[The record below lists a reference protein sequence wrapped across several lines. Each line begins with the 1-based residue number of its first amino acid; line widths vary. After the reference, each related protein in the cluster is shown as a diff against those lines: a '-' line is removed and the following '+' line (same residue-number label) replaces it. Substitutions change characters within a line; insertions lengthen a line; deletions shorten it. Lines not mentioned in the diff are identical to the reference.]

1 MRDGGPSPRAL
12 DGRAAQGLAVTDF
25 SQFGLN
31 PTILKALAGEG
42 YAQPTPIQTQAIAPL
57 MEGRDLL
64 GLAQTGTGKTAAFAL
79 PILHRLAGER
89 RFAGPRAVR
98 CLVLAPTRE
107 LAAQICDSFR
117 AYGRGLGV
125 SAQVVFGGV
134 PIGKQIRALERGVD
148 VLVATPGRLLDL
160 VQNRA
165 VRFENCEILVLDE
178 ADHML
183 DIGFIVPIRRIV
195 KMIPSRRQSALFSAT
210 MPAEIRGLASE
221 ILHEPVEIAVTPTA
235 STAQRVRQ
243 SVIFC
248 EQGRKQDL
256 LAHLAAD
263 TAMERVIVF
272 VRMKH
277 QADRVVAR
285 LDEAGIDAVAIHG
298 NKSQGQRTRAL
309 EAFKNG
315 DVRLLVATDI
325 AARGIDVDAVT
336 HVVNYDLPDVPEAYV
351 HRIGR
356 TARAGLDGVAISFC
370 AREERGSL
378 KDIERLIRQRVF
390 VEAHPL
396 GDAVGPDPDRS
407 DRGAA
412 RTPRGARPGHGA
424 LRTAGGPGGQGRDQQ
439 HRRERPPASQDG
451 ARQTRGPQDRSANG
465 QPSRDHVR
473 QDRAGHDSPR
483 RDGARHGGPR
493 HDRSAPEKPAPGRPA
508 QAGSTHDRRRQD
520 RPGHDNFGDDR
531 FERRDGGAQRPDSG
545 AHDAK
550 RDPQRRPGRSHGETQ
565 AERSAEAG
573 ARVRRDL
580 RDDRAAPRG
589 RAGVWS
595 NQEEPPAGVRSPRRG
610 AGRPR

>member
-1 MRDGGPSPRAL
+1 M
-12 DGRAAQGLAVTDF
+12 TDF

-89 RFAGPRAVR
+89 RFAGPRGVR

-160 VQNRA
+160 AQNRA

-210 MPAEIRGLASE
+210 MPTEIRGLASE

-370 AREERGSL
+370 AREERGNL

-407 DRGAA
+407 DRS
-412 RTPRGARPGHGA
+412 GARAPRSARSGHGA
-424 LRTAGGPGGQGRDQQ
+424 AGGPGGHGRDQPQ
-439 HRRERPPASQDG
+439 HRDRPQGARDG
-451 ARQTRGPQDRSANG
+451 ARQSRAPQDRSANG
-465 QPSRDHVR
+465 QPPRDQGR
-473 QDRAGHDSPR
+473 QDRAGYDGPR
-483 RDGARHGGPR
+483 RDGARHDGP
-493 HDRSAPEKPAPGRPA
+493 
-508 QAGSTHDRRRQD
+508 RQD
-520 RPGHDNFGDDR
+520 RPGHERSAQGRPAHERPAHERSRQDRPVHEGFGQDR
-531 FERRDGGAQRPDSG
+531 FERRDGRVQRPDR
-545 AHDAK
+545 AAQDAA
-550 RDPQRRPGRSHGETQ
+550 RDPQRRPGRSHGEPQ
-565 AERSAEAG
+565 SERPGEAG
-573 ARVRRDL
+573 ARVRRDP
-580 RDDRAAPRG
+580 RDDRAPPRG